1 MRLLKSVRSH
11 VIVGLT
17 TTTLLLGAGGVL
29 ALVALQRSHTRMQ
42 SAVTMLHEEYDVVQ
56 RTVTAI
62 LREFTGGLRY
72 LNTRT
77 PEDERRYVV
86 AMEAADRLRREAI
99 ALPIL
104 AAQEREQLEVIG
116 ERQAAIEVGLAQ
128 SRAYAALGRTGDA
141 TRVLEATASDIEQID
156 RALDNLQRATAR
168 RADERNSQIAG
179 ELRRSEV
186 LLGGMLFLAV
196 PLTALF
202 GVATYRAVTRP
213 LGALQQET
221 EAIGAG
227 DLRTVERPDS
237 MEHTEEYA
245 MLAMALDRSRERLRS
260 LLESVQR
267 EADEVTT
274 AAEEL
279 AASANGAASS
289 TQHVTLAVTEM
300 AQSASEQLDALT
312 AASDAVR
319 NLAEDGAVI
328 SEASEL
334 SEQAGGEIREA
345 AAQARDQIARAIDT
359 LLGARDVVNASSR
372 EIEALREATGSI
384 DSFVALIADIASQ
397 TNLLALNAAIE
408 AARAGEAGKGFA
420 VVAEEVRRL
429 ADQSADAAEEVAR
442 SVQKIRDRVAEA
454 TRAADTG
461 VTRMRDVQDVAG
473 AANDALAGVEA
484 AVARVAGAGSQV
496 ARAVEQS
503 RTTIRSVE
511 GSILMARDAAQNHAA
526 TAEEVAASTEE
537 TSASSEEVSATAETL
552 RTAAARMRESVAGF
566 RT

>member
-1 MRLLKSVRSH
+1 
-11 VIVGLT
+11 
-17 TTTLLLGAGGVL
+17 
-29 ALVALQRSHTRMQ
+29 
-42 SAVTMLHEEYDVVQ
+42 
-56 RTVTAI
+56 
-62 LREFTGGLRY
+62 
-72 LNTRT
+72 
-77 PEDERRYVV
+77 
-86 AMEAADRLRREAI
+86 
-99 ALPIL
+99 
-104 AAQEREQLEVIG
+104 
-116 ERQAAIEVGLAQ
+116 
-128 SRAYAALGRTGDA
+128 
-141 TRVLEATASDIEQID
+141 
-156 RALDNLQRATAR
+156 QRATAR

-372 EIEALREATGSI
+372 EIEALREA
-384 DSFVALIADIASQ
+384 
-397 TNLLALNAAIE
+397 
-408 AARAGEAGKGFA
+408 
-420 VVAEEVRRL
+420 
-429 ADQSADAAEEVAR
+429 
-442 SVQKIRDRVAEA
+442 
-454 TRAADTG
+454 
-461 VTRMRDVQDVAG
+461 
-473 AANDALAGVEA
+473 
-484 AVARVAGAGSQV
+484 
-496 ARAVEQS
+496 
-503 RTTIRSVE
+503 
-511 GSILMARDAAQNHAA
+511 
-526 TAEEVAASTEE
+526 
-537 TSASSEEVSATAETL
+537 
-552 RTAAARMRESVAGF
+552 
-566 RT
+566 